1 MLKIAQQRKSQVKE
15 KRQPSEWKKILA
27 NKDTHK
33 EFISNTYKQ
42 HVQCSIK
49 TQTIQLKQSTKG
61 PNAHFSKEGVEMAIK
76 HIKRCSASRVLR
88 EKQIKCTMRSHLT
101 LIKMA
106 LSKILQQ

>member
-1 MLKIAQQRKSQVKE
+1 MVKIAKEITSEGKKSTLRMEKNSCKQRYPQGVYIQHIQTACTVQYQK
-15 KRQPSEWKKILA
+15 PNNPIKKI
-27 NKDTHK
+27 N
-33 EFISNTYKQ
+33 
-42 HVQCSIK
+42 
-49 TQTIQLKQSTKG
+49 QS

-88 EKQIKCTMRSHLT
+88 EKQIKCTMRYHLT

>member
-1 MLKIAQQRKSQVKE
+1 MLKIAKE
-15 KRQPSEWKKILA
+15 ITSEGKKTTLRMEKNSC

-49 TQTIQLKQSTKG
+49 TQTIQLKKSTKG

-88 EKQIKCTMRSHLT
+88 EKQIKCTMRYHLT